1 LIAGTPA
8 ARLVEVGELMP
19 GEGTLTVAAD
29 VFVPSRMRS
38 PPVALFCLP
47 GGALTRQY
55 YHLRAEGDF
64 SFAAY
69 MASRG
74 FIVVTLDPLGVGDST
89 RPRAGFEL
97 TPRLL
102 AQANSLAVEILRE
115 DLKSGRVTG
124 QALPQLQSIGVGH
137 SMGAMLTILQ
147 QAEYGGHAALVLL
160 GFSAQGLPAALS
172 AQESSYAADPAG
184 ARANLVRLARLR
196 GSDPYP
202 EITRSA
208 QSKELFAGANADR
221 RGVEALQRARSSL
234 LLSAG
239 LFSMIPGSTAPECA
253 QIDTP
258 LLLGVGDRDI
268 AGPPHE
274 IPASFPASRDLTL
287 LVLPATG
294 HCHFVFDSRHRLFE
308 RVASWC
314 EAILRES

>member
-1 LIAGTPA
+1 LTAVAPA
-8 ARLVEVGELMP
+8 ARLIEVGELLP

-38 PPVALFCLP
+38 LPVALFCLP

-55 YHLRAEGDF
+55 FDLRAEGDF

-74 FIVVTLDPLGVGDST
+74 FIVVTLDPLGVGDSS

-97 TPRLL
+97 TPQLL
-102 AQANSLAVEILRE
+102 AQATSIAVEVLRKE
-115 DLKSGRVTG
+115 LRGGRLTG
-124 QALPQLQSIGVGH
+124 QSLPGLQTIGVGH
-137 SMGAMLTILQ
+137 SMGAMLTVLQ
-147 QAEYGGHAALVLL
+147 QADDGGHAALVLL

-172 AQESSYAADPAG
+172 PEERSFAADPAG

-196 GSDPYP
+196 DNDPYP
-202 EITRSA
+202 EIARSA

-221 RGVEALQRARSSL
+221 RGVEALQYARARL

-258 LLLGVGDRDI
+258 LLLAVGDRDI

-274 IPASFPASRDLTL
+274 IPANFPASGDLTL
-287 LVLPATG
+287 LVLQATG
-294 HCHFVFDSRHRLFE
+294 HCHFLFDSRHRLFE
-308 RVASWC
+308 RVVSWC
-314 EAILRES
+314 EAILPGS

>member
-1 LIAGTPA
+1 LTAVAPA
-8 ARLVEVGELMP
+8 ARLIEVGELLP
-19 GEGTLTVAAD
+19 GEGALTMAAD

-38 PPVALFCLP
+38 LPVALFCLP

-55 YHLRAEGDF
+55 YHLRVEGDF

-74 FIVVTLDPLGVGDST
+74 FIVVTLDPLGVGDSS

-97 TPRLL
+97 TPQLL
-102 AQANSLAVEILRE
+102 AQATSIAVEVLRE
-115 DLKSGRVTG
+115 ELRGGRLTG
-124 QALPQLQSIGVGH
+124 QPLPRLQTIGVGH
-137 SMGAMLTILQ
+137 SMGAMLTVLQ
-147 QAEYGGHAALVLL
+147 QADDGGHAALVLL

-172 AQESSYAADPAG
+172 AEERSFAADPAG
-184 ARANLVRLARLR
+184 ARTNLVRLARLR
-196 GSDPYP
+196 DNDPYP
-202 EITRSA
+202 EVARSA

-221 RGVEALQRARSSL
+221 RGVEALQYARSRL

-258 LLLGVGDRDI
+258 LLLAVGDRDI

-274 IPASFPASRDLTL
+274 IPANFPASGDLTL
-287 LVLPATG
+287 LVLQATG
-294 HCHFVFDSRHRLFE
+294 HCHFLFDSRHRLFE
-308 RVASWC
+308 RVVSWC
-314 EAILRES
+314 EAILPGS